1 MTVAEDYQY
10 VLYRRLCGGEGLSDD
25 RHRAPWFA
33 SANVHLIPILESA
46 VRHMRRDERALIALR
61 AESEAR
67 IDFAILRLKRLGM
80 TVSLNHSDAD
90 FLTGVSIGQVNR
102 AKPV

>member
-1 MTVAEDYQY
+1 MFFIDASVVAKASAMIDI
-10 VLYRRLCGGEGLSDD
+10 
-25 RHRAPWFA
+25 APPWFA